1 MSVKQLII
9 KLIPKRVKEYI
20 KAQINYE
27 CPVPKPTE
35 YVIHTSDLK
44 KLEGKAIIV
53 TGATGAIG
61 SAVTH
66 QLYIQGATVGVCG
79 RDMAKVSKTI
89 DRIKSEN
96 INGEG
101 QLIPLCID
109 VTDNISIE
117 NGIDEFYR
125 QTGKIDALINN
136 AGGGA
141 RGSSKKLWEQDI
153 EIIDR
158 VIKTNLQG
166 SILCARKAAQIM
178 TKQSSGVIVNM
189 SSVVGMR
196 GKEKM
201 TDYAAAKAGIIGLTK
216 SLAIELGKYNIRVNC
231 ISPGMVNQIPFD
243 TGLPIKSTNAN
254 CLGRFGY
261 TDEVADLVSFVV
273 SDQAKYI
280 TGHNFVIDGGR
291 SLGLYGD

>member
-1 MSVKQLII
+1 MSIKQLII
-9 KLIPKRVKEYI
+9 KLIPKKVKEYI
-20 KAQINYE
+20 KAQVNYE
-27 CPVPKPTE
+27 RPAPTPIE
-35 YVIHTSDLK
+35 YVIRTSDLK

-61 SAVTH
+61 SAVIH

-89 DRIKSEN
+89 ERIKSEN

-117 NGIDEFYR
+117 NGIDKFYR

-141 RGSSKKLWEQDI
+141 RENSKKLWEQDI
-153 EIIDR
+153 EIIDK
-158 VIKTNLQG
+158 VIKTNLLG
-166 SILCARKAAQIM
+166 SIFCARKAAQIM

-189 SSVVGMR
+189 SSVVGMC

-216 SLAIELGKYNIRVNC
+216 SLAIELGRYNIRVNC

-243 TGLPIKSTNAN
+243 AGLPIRSTNSN
-254 CLGRFGY
+254 FIGRFGY
-261 TDEVADLVSFVV
+261 TDEVADLVSFIV

>member
-141 RGSSKKLWEQDI
+141 RGNSKKLWEQDI

-231 ISPGMVNQIPFD
+231 ISPGMVNQTPFD
-243 TGLPIKSTNAN
+243 KGLPIRSTNAN